1 MILTIDVGNSNT
13 VVIGYDNDEV
23 VYRKRMITEKKNVKE
38 YYQSMF
44 DINEKVEQVVLS
56 CVVPAVYEVL
66 IKTMEKM
73 FNCDVFVVNS
83 KTVPSLNI
91 LLENPLEIGSDF
103 IATSMGAMAK
113 YDMPFIVA
121 DVGSAT
127 KLTYT
132 DEEGSFLGGA
142 ILPGLGVSLKAL
154 HEFIPHLPV
163 IDIKMPEN
171 AIGNSTSA
179 AIQSGIMYGLIGQIE
194 GISKRMESQRGKKC
208 VKIITG
214 GYASLI
220 KDYLDEFVYDP
231 DLLNDGLYAIY
242 KKECL

>member
-1 MILTIDVGNSNT
+1 
-13 VVIGYDNDEV
+13 
-23 VYRKRMITEKKNVKE
+23 
-38 YYQSMF
+38 
-44 DINEKVEQVVLS
+44 
-56 CVVPAVYEVL
+56 
-66 IKTMEKM
+66 MEKM

-91 LLENPLEIGSDF
+91 LLENPMEIGSDF

-154 HEFIPHLPV
+154 HEFIPHLPA
-163 IDIKMPEN
+163 IDIKMPEH

-194 GISKRMESQRGKKC
+194 GISKRMESQKGKEC